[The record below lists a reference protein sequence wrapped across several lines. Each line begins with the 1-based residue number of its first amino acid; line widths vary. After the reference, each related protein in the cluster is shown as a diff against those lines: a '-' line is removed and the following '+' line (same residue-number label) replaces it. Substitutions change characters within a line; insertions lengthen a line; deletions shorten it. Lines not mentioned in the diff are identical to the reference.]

1 VRPQDVVS
9 PRDRWHLIELIWDGR
24 ARGANWSMALGRW
37 RNRDDE
43 TWRPVLAQRWDG
55 PGNSLGMPISTGHA
69 VWFVVPDE
77 TYPILVDSE
86 FVPAEKRVLVKA
98 ILGLDQNGRTAA

>member
-1 VRPQDVVS
+1 
-9 PRDRWHLIELIWDGR
+9 
-24 ARGANWSMALGRW
+24 
-37 RNRDDE
+37 
-43 TWRPVLAQRWDG
+43 
-55 PGNSLGMPISTGHA
+55 MPISTGHA